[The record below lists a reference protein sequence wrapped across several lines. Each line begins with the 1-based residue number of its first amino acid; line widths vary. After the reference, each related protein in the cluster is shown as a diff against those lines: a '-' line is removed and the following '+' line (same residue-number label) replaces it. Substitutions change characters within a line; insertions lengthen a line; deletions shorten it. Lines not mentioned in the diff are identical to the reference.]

1 MNKSSR
7 CGIPVVL
14 GVILF
19 AVFLF
24 AADLAWAAG
33 EKPEAALYKVPERPK
48 VALVLSGGGARGIA
62 HIGVLMV
69 LEELRVPVDMVLGT
83 SMGSLVG
90 GVYASGMSPSE
101 LEKKVRAINWNTIF
115 NDEPA
120 RQDIPW
126 HEKRDD
132 YTNLFGLEFGFRD
145 GKILLPYG
153 TTSGYKF
160 EFLLTDMVGLATGRE
175 SRSFDTLP
183 IPFRAVAM
191 DLENGSMKVFDSG
204 VLVKAMRASM
214 SVPAFIAPA
223 TIDGH
228 LYVDGG
234 MVRNLPVDVAR
245 KAGCEIIIAVNLGTP
260 PLRRDQLTSAAAV
273 AMQSINLMTEHNV
286 QASLAE
292 LTEKDILIAPKLGEF
307 SSGDFV
313 QAMETIPIGIAAARA
328 VQDKLERLSVSDADY
343 KAWQLSL
350 AERKP
355 AEVRVSD
362 IQVEKDMKWVNP
374 VVIESEIEK
383 KPGLVE
389 YLVTK
394 QLDDKG
400 IKKLEEIPS
409 AMKKKEGDEMNLE
422 QLQNTLTTLYG
433 RGDFA
438 AMDYS
443 LVKRDGKETILVE
456 GVEKPWGPDY
466 LKFGLGFA
474 TDMSTPVRF
483 SVGASYR
490 KTWLNRY
497 GAEWRT
503 DAQLGY
509 TKGLYTEFFQP
520 VGLTVGSFVA
530 PWAAVVASPVNYYN
544 DGTYLGQYGVVKTR
558 GGLDVGVQGKVGMIR
573 LGFYQGYLSANSEF
587 GVLHLPDFN
596 VRQGGFTGR
605 FAIDQLDNA
614 DFPREGIFIGGT
626 YFGTDEAFGAQ
637 DNYNKYELALRK
649 PFTFFDRH
657 TLTVGLAYAD
667 NAGSA
672 LPPYDPFTI
681 GGFLNLSG
689 YKFNQLVGQ
698 GYSFGEIVY
707 MYQFGSLPSP
717 LGRGLYLG
725 GSLETGQVHHL
736 FDPKASSG
744 WLFGSSV
751 FLGADTI
758 LGPFY
763 AAFGYAGD
771 GNTSFYVMLSRPWSA
786 GK

>member
-1 MNKSSR
+1 MSKSACYR
-7 CGIPVVL
+7 IGIFL
-14 GVILF
+14 AIGLF
-19 AVFLF
+19 ATGLV
-24 AADLAWAAG
+24 ATDLALAAG
-33 EKPEAALYKVPERPK
+33 EKPETALYKIPGRPK

-62 HIGVLMV
+62 HIGVLKV

-90 GVYASGMSPSE
+90 GTYAAGLTPSE
-101 LEKKVRAINWNTIF
+101 LETKVRAINWDTIF
-115 NDEPA
+115 KDEPA
-120 RQDIPW
+120 RKDIPW
-126 HEKRDD
+126 HEKRND

-153 TTSGYKF
+153 TTAGYKF
-160 EFLLTDMVGLATGRE
+160 EFLLTDMVGLAAGRE
-175 SRSFDTLP
+175 RRSFDTLP

-223 TIDGH
+223 SIDGH

-260 PLRRDQLTSAAAV
+260 PLRRDQLTSAASV

-286 QASLAE
+286 QASLAQ
-292 LTEKDILIAPKLGEF
+292 LTEKDILIKPELGEF
-307 SSGDFV
+307 SSGDFI
-313 QAMETIPIGIAAARA
+313 QGMNTIPIGIAAARA

-355 AEVRVSD
+355 AEVKVAD
-362 IQVEKDMKWVNP
+362 IEVEKNLKWVNP

-383 KPGLVE
+383 KPGIME

-394 QLDDKG
+394 QPDEKEGL
-400 IKKLEEIPS
+400 KKLEEIPS
-409 AMKKKEGDEMNLE
+409 AMKKKGSDEMDLQ
-422 QLQNTLTTLYG
+422 QLQNTLTTIYG
-433 RGDFA
+433 RGDFEL
-438 AMDYS
+438 MDYS
-443 LVKRDGKETILVE
+443 LVEKDGKPTILVE

-474 TDMSTPVRF
+474 TDMSSPVRF

-509 TKGLYTEFFQP
+509 TKGIYTEFFQP
-520 VGLTVGSFVA
+520 VGVTVGSFVA
-530 PWAAVVASPVNYYN
+530 PWAGVVASPVNYYL

-558 GGLDVGVQGKVGMIR
+558 GGIDVGIQGKVGMIR

-596 VRQGGFTGR
+596 VRQGGFMGR
-605 FAIDQLDNA
+605 FAIDQLDDAN
-614 DFPREGIFIGGT
+614 FPREGIFIGGT
-626 YFGTDEAFGAQ
+626 YFGTDQAFGAQ
-637 DNYNKYELALRK
+637 DSYNKYELALRK
-649 PFTFFDRH
+649 PVAFGPH

-667 NAGSA
+667 NAGSS
-672 LPPYDPFTI
+672 LPPYDPFAI
-681 GGFLNLSG
+681 GGFLNMSG

-698 GYSFGEIVY
+698 GYTFGEIVY

-717 LGRGLYLG
+717 LGKGLYLG
-725 GSLETGQVHHL
+725 GSLKQARSTTCSTRKPPAGGSSAA
-736 FDPKASSG
+736 ASSSLPIRSLAPFMG
-744 WLFGSSV
+744 HS
-751 FLGADTI
+751 DTQATGI
-758 LGPFY
+758 P
-763 AAFGYAGD
+763 AS
-771 GNTSFYVMLSRPWSA
+771 TSC
-786 GK
+786 

>member
-1 MNKSSR
+1 
-7 CGIPVVL
+7 
-14 GVILF
+14 
-19 AVFLF
+19 
-24 AADLAWAAG
+24 
-33 EKPEAALYKVPERPK
+33 KPEPSLYKISGRPK
-48 VALVLSGGGARGIA
+48 IGLVLSGGGARGVA
-62 HIGVLMV
+62 HIGVLKV

-90 GVYASGMSPSE
+90 GIYASGLTPEE
-101 LEKKVRAINWNTIF
+101 LEAKVRLINWDTIF
-115 NDEPA
+115 KDDPP
-120 RQDIPW
+120 RQQIPW
-126 HEKRDD
+126 QEKRDD
-132 YTNLFGLEFGFRD
+132 YTSLFALEFGFRD

-153 TTSGYKF
+153 TTAGYKF
-160 EFLLTDMVGLATGRE
+160 EFLMTDMVGLAAGRE
-175 SRSFDTLP
+175 ARNFDSLP
-183 IPFRAVAM
+183 IPYRAVAM
-191 DLENGSMKVFDSG
+191 DLEDGSMKVFDSG

-223 TIDGH
+223 NIDGH

-245 KAGCEIIIAVNLGTP
+245 RAGCEIIIAVNLGTP
-260 PLRRDQLTSAAAV
+260 PLRRDQLTSVAAV
-273 AMQSINLMTEHNV
+273 ALQSINLMTEHNV
-286 QASLAE
+286 QRSLAE
-292 LTEKDILIAPKLGEF
+292 LTEKDILIKPALGEF
-307 SSGDFV
+307 SSGDFTK
-313 QAMETIPIGIAAARA
+313 AMDTIPIGIAAARA
-328 VQDKLERLSVSDADY
+328 VQDKLERLSVSEDDY

-355 AEVRVSD
+355 ADVRVAD
-362 IQVEKDMKWVNP
+362 IEVEKNMKWVNP
-374 VVIESEIEK
+374 VVIEAEIEK
-383 KPGLVE
+383 KPGIME

-394 QLDDKG
+394 QPGEKEGL
-400 IKKLEEIPS
+400 KKLEEIPS
-409 AMKKKEGDEMNLE
+409 AMKKKDGEEMNLQ
-422 QLQNTLTTLYG
+422 QLQNTLTTIYG
-433 RGDFA
+433 RGDFEL
-438 AMDYS
+438 MDYS
-443 LVKRDGKETILVE
+443 LVKKDGKETILVE

-483 SVGASYR
+483 NIAASYR

-520 VGLTVGSFVA
+520 VGVTAGSFVA
-530 PWAAVVASPVNYYN
+530 PWAGVAASPVNYYF

-558 GGLDVGVQGKVGMIR
+558 GGLDLGIQGKVGMIR
-573 LGFYQGYLSANSEF
+573 LGFYQGYVSANSEF
-587 GVLHLPDFN
+587 GLLQLPDFN
-596 VRQGGFTGR
+596 RRQGGFMGR
-605 FAIDQLDNA
+605 FAIDQLDDA
-614 DFPREGIFIGGT
+614 DFPREGILIAGN

-637 DNYNKYELALRK
+637 DSYNKYELVLRK
-649 PFTFFDRH
+649 PFAFGPH
-657 TLTVGLAYAD
+657 SLNVGLAYAD

-672 LPPYDPFTI
+672 LPPYDPFAI

-717 LGRGLYLG
+717 LGKGLYVG

-736 FDPKASSG
+736 FDPKANNG

-751 FLGADTI
+751 FFAADTI
-758 LGPFY
+758 FGPFY
-763 AAFGYAGD
+763 GAFGYAGD
-771 GNTSFYVMLSRPWSA
+771 GSTSFYVMLSRPWTS
-786 GK
+786 GR

>member
-1 MNKSSR
+1 MNKSAR
-7 CGIPVVL
+7 CGIPVAL
-14 GVILF
+14 GIILF

-33 EKPEAALYKVPERPK
+33 EKPEAALYKVPGRPK

-62 HIGVLMV
+62 HIGVLKV

-90 GVYASGMSPSE
+90 GTYAAGLTPAE
-101 LEKKVRAINWNTIF
+101 LEVKVRAIDWSTIF

-120 RQDIPW
+120 RKDIPW

-160 EFLLTDMVGLATGRE
+160 EFLLTDMIGLAAGRE

-223 TIDGH
+223 NIDGH

-260 PLRRDQLTSAAAV
+260 PLRRDQLTSVASV

-286 QASLAE
+286 QASLGE

-313 QAMETIPIGIAAARA
+313 QGMETIPIGIAAARA
-328 VQDKLERLSVSDADY
+328 VQDKLERLSVSEADY

-355 AEVRVSD
+355 AEVKVAD
-362 IQVEKDMKWVNP
+362 IQVEKNMKWVNP
-374 VVIESEIEK
+374 VVIEAEIEK
-383 KPGLVE
+383 KPGIME

-394 QLDDKG
+394 QPGEKEGL
-400 IKKLEEIPS
+400 KKLEEIPS
-409 AMKKKEGDEMNLE
+409 AMKKKDGEEMDVQ
-422 QLQNTLTTLYG
+422 QLQNTLTTIYG
-433 RGDFA
+433 RGDFEL
-438 AMDYS
+438 MDYS

-466 LKFGLGFA
+466 LKFGLSFA
-474 TDMSTPVRF
+474 TDISTPVRF
-483 SVGASYR
+483 ELGVSYR
-490 KTWLNRY
+490 KTWLNSY

-509 TKGLYTEFFQP
+509 TKSLYTEFFQP
-520 VGLTVGSFVA
+520 IGVTAGSFVA
-530 PWAAVVASPVNYYN
+530 PWAGVVASPVNYYF

-605 FAIDQLDNA
+605 FAIDQLDDA
-614 DFPREGIFIGGT
+614 DFPREGILIDGT

-637 DNYNKYELALRK
+637 DNYNKYQLGLRK
-649 PFTFFDRH
+649 PFAFGPH
-657 TLTVGLAYAD
+657 TLTVALSYAG

-672 LPPYDPFTI
+672 LPPYDPFSI

-689 YKFNQLVGQ
+689 YKFNQLVSQ

-717 LGRGLYLG
+717 LGKGLYLG
-725 GSLETGQVHHL
+725 GSLETGQVDHL
-736 FDPKASSG
+736 FDPKAPGG

-751 FLGADTI
+751 FFAADTI
-758 LGPFY
+758 VGPFY

-771 GNTSFYVMLSRPWSA
+771 GSTSFYVMLSRPWTA
-786 GK
+786 GR